1 LKSHPWPR
9 KYIMLQEVRNVRQV
23 PGEPQ
28 RRWFSQSGLDLI
40 VWLNKDKSVHGF
52 QLCYQKDAEERAITW
67 TSDQGFS
74 HKRIDDGEGRPSRY
88 KMTPILVPD
97 GTFDKPSV
105 ISLFEA
111 SAQQLD
117 SDIVAF
123 VSRTLATY
131 PESRKE

>member
-1 LKSHPWPR
+1 
-9 KYIMLQEVRNVRQV
+9 MLEEVRNVRQI
-23 PGEPQ
+23 PGEPR
-28 RRWFSQSGLDLI
+28 RRWFAQYDLDLI
-40 VWLNKDKSVHGF
+40 VWFNADKTIHGF
-52 QLCYQKDAEERAITW
+52 QLCYQQDGEEKAITW

-74 HKRIDDGEGRPSRY
+74 HKRIDDGEGRPARY

-105 ISLFEA
+105 IALFES

-123 VSRTLATY
+123 VSKTLATY
-131 PESRKE
+131 PDSMLD